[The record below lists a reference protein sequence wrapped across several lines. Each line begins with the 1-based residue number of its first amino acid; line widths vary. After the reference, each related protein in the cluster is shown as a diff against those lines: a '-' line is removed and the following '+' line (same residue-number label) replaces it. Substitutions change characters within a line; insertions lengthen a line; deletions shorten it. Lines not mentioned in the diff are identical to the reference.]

1 MKQLSILLGLIPT
14 ILINAQTSNLG
25 TANGKPADT
34 FKDNRIEN
42 IQEVTIVGK
51 KAVVENKV
59 DKIVYNDVTSQS
71 GAAIDVLRKVPQ
83 VTVCENG

>member
-1 MKQLSILLGLIPT
+1 M
-14 ILINAQTSNLG
+14 ILINAQTSNPE
-25 TANGKPADT
+25 TTNGKPADT

-59 DKIVYNDVTSQS
+59 DKIVYNVANDVTSQS